1 MASAILVMAEH
12 MVYEI
17 DILDV
22 IMDNTTTKN
31 QFTKNY
37 GFYSKTITRKN
48 V

>member
-1 MASAILVMAEH
+1 MAAAMLVMAEH
-12 MVYEI
+12 MVYES

-31 QFTKNY
+31 HFTKNY
-37 GFYSKTITRKN
+37 GFNSKTITRRH